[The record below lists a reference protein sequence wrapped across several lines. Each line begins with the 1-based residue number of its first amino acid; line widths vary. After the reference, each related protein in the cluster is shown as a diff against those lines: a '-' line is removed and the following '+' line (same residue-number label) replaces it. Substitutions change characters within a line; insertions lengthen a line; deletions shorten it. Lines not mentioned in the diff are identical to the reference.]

1 MFVCLFV
8 FLRLFFVCFLRLF
21 FMCFVFFCC
30 CDVAKDSYLGD
41 TRAPAQQFLQ
51 PLTFSQL
58 LLQPYIMANR
68 QRANTVDIL
77 DAYGGFKELDE
88 DTSKGKGKRRVRAVS
103 EDHVNIKSKADENRK
118 RSSSAEIFTDVIH
131 TLFQNDVPVR
141 SKSKDSRSTSVDV
154 LNAFGG
160 ISEGEEEEE
169 S

>member
-1 MFVCLFV
+1 
-8 FLRLFFVCFLRLF
+8 
-21 FMCFVFFCC
+21 
-30 CDVAKDSYLGD
+30 
-41 TRAPAQQFLQ
+41 
-51 PLTFSQL
+51 
-58 LLQPYIMANR
+58 MANR

-77 DAYGGFKELDE
+77 DAYGGFKDLDE

-103 EDHVNIKSKADENRK
+103 EDHVNIKNKTGENRK

-160 ISEGEEEEE
+160 ISEGEEEED